1 MLVASLMCRPLR
13 RADHHC
19 CASVPCTTYT
29 LFFEIIGIGSEKY
42 GGVSR
47 RRLETFGAQKREVM
61 SRSGCQPWKHARSM
75 PYSCLLCD
83 VDMAEEVEIRRLE
96 GIGDA
101 CETACEAA
109 VAASSTLCSGSLA
122 AAHATVTANKE
133 VSSKQVSEPGAHE
146 ELVTGYAEHRGRR
159 LLPARIT
166 ARRRT

>member
-1 MLVASLMCRPLR
+1 MS
-13 RADHHC
+13 
-19 CASVPCTTYT
+19 
-29 LFFEIIGIGSEKY
+29 IGSEKY

-75 PYSCLLCD
+75 PYSRLLCD